1 MAAASSS
8 LMQCVSAPA
17 STSSSSAATELCRSR
32 AAAASAAHTV
42 TKLIPDKCKGV
53 VVRLAST
60 FSRNAVAPPSRL
72 SRLGPSGG
80 SKWDALFK
88 FGKFGFSSE
97 DAGMYGSQGRDDY
110 GRDDVEQY
118 FNYTGML
125 AVEGTYDKMYALLD
139 MEIHP
144 VDILLLFAATEGDR
158 PKIQEL
164 LKAGARIDVEDVDG
178 RTAVDRAAD
187 EEIKQLILKGAQAA
201 NSSLT

>member
-17 STSSSSAATELCRSR
+17 STSSSSAEAELCRSR
-32 AAAASAAHTV
+32 AAAASAAHAA
-42 TKLIPDKCKGV
+42 KLIPDKCKGV
-53 VVRLAST
+53 VIRLASA
-60 FSRNAVAPPSRL
+60 FSGNAVGQPSRV

-125 AVEGTYDKMYALLD
+125 AVEGTYNKMYALLD
-139 MEIHP
+139 KEIHP

-164 LKAGARIDVEDVDG
+164 LRAGARIDVQDVDG

-187 EEIKQLILKGAQAA
+187 EEIKQIILKGAQAA